1 MSIRE
6 MKVDDLKRI
15 VELEKDL
22 FLSPWN
28 EEDFIHE
35 LKENPMAGY
44 FIFLKKKQTI
54 YPQSRNYPIG
64 LWFLGDQCQITTIAT
79 DRHFQGQGYAS
90 QLMEYALEK
99 SEELHYQNV
108 NLEVRISNVKAIAL
122 YQKFGFKNVAVRKRY
137 YSNGEDAY
145 LMIKELEG

>member
-44 FIFLKKKQTI
+44 YILEKENQI
-54 YPQSRNYPIG
+54 IGYIG
-64 LWFLGDQCQITTIAT
+64 LWFLGDQCTTIAT
-79 DRHFQGQGYAS
+79 DRHLQGQGCAS

-108 NLEVRISNVKAIAL
+108 NLEVRVSNVKAIAL

>member
-6 MKVDDLKRI
+6 MKADDLKRI

-44 FIFLKKKQTI
+44 YILEKENQI
-54 YPQSRNYPIG
+54 IVYIG
-64 LWFLGDQCQITTIAT
+64 LWFLGDQFQITKIAT
-79 DRHFQGQGYAS
+79 DRHFQGQGCAS

-108 NLEVRISNVKAIAL
+108 NLEVRVSNVKAIAL

>member
-6 MKVDDLKRI
+6 MKADDLKRI

-44 FIFLKKKQTI
+44 YILEKENQ
-54 YPQSRNYPIG
+54 IG

-79 DRHFQGQGYAS
+79 DRHFQGQGCAS

-108 NLEVRISNVKAIAL
+108 NLEVRVSNVKAIAL

>member
-44 FIFLKKKQTI
+44 YILEKENQI
-54 YPQSRNYPIG
+54 IVYIG
-64 LWFLGDQCQITTIAT
+64 LWILDDQCQITTIAT
-79 DRHFQGQGYAS
+79 DQHSQGQGCAS

-108 NLEVRISNVKAIAL
+108 NLEVRVSNVKAIAL

>member
-28 EEDFIHE
+28 EVDFIHE

-44 FIFLKKKQTI
+44 YILEKENQI
-54 YPQSRNYPIG
+54 IGYIG

-108 NLEVRISNVKAIAL
+108 NLEVRVSNVKAIAL
-122 YQKFGFKNVAVRKRY
+122 YQKFGF
-137 YSNGEDAY
+137 
-145 LMIKELEG
+145 

>member
-28 EEDFIHE
+28 EEDYILE
-35 LKENPMAGY
+35 KENQIIGY
-44 FIFLKKKQTI
+44 
-54 YPQSRNYPIG
+54 IG

-79 DRHFQGQGYAS
+79 DRHFQGQGCAS

-108 NLEVRISNVKAIAL
+108 NLEVRVSNVKAIAL

>member
-44 FIFLKKKQTI
+44 YILEKENQI
-54 YPQSRNYPIG
+54 IGYIG
-64 LWFLGDQCQITTIAT
+64 LWFLGHQQQITTIAT
-79 DRHFQGQGYAS
+79 DLHFQGQGYAS

-108 NLEVRISNVKAIAL
+108 NLEVRVSNVKAIAL

>member
-44 FIFLKKKQTI
+44 YILEKENQI
-54 YPQSRNYPIG
+54 IGYIG
-64 LWFLGDQCQITTIAT
+64 LWFLGI
-79 DRHFQGQGYAS
+79 
-90 QLMEYALEK
+90 
-99 SEELHYQNV
+99 
-108 NLEVRISNVKAIAL
+108 NVKLQQLRQIDI
-122 YQKFGFKNVAVRKRY
+122 FKDKGVQAN
-137 YSNGEDAY
+137 
-145 LMIKELEG
+145 

>member
-44 FIFLKKKQTI
+44 
-54 YPQSRNYPIG
+54 
-64 LWFLGDQCQITTIAT
+64 TTIAT

-108 NLEVRISNVKAIAL
+108 NLEVRVSNVKAIAL

>member
-1 MSIRE
+1 MSNYNNCDRSTFF
-6 MKVDDLKRI
+6 
-15 VELEKDL
+15 KD
-22 FLSPWN
+22 
-28 EEDFIHE
+28 
-35 LKENPMAGY
+35 KG
-44 FIFLKKKQTI
+44 
-54 YPQSRNYPIG
+54 
-64 LWFLGDQCQITTIAT
+64 C
-79 DRHFQGQGYAS
+79 AS

-108 NLEVRISNVKAIAL
+108 NLEVRVSNVKAIAL

>member
-44 FIFLKKKQTI
+44 YILEKENQI
-54 YPQSRNYPIG
+54 IGYIG
-64 LWFLGDQCQITTIAT
+64 LWFLGDQRQITTIAT
-79 DRHFQGQGYAS
+79 DRHFQGQGCAS

-108 NLEVRISNVKAIAL
+108 NLEVRVSNVKAIAL

>member
-44 FIFLKKKQTI
+44 YILEKENQI
-54 YPQSRNYPIG
+54 IGYIG
-64 LWFLGDQCQITTIAT
+64 LWFLGDQCQIKTIAT
-79 DRHFQGQGYAS
+79 DRHFQGQGCAS
-90 QLMEYALEK
+90 RLMEYALEK

-108 NLEVRISNVKAIAL
+108 NLEVRVSNVKAIAL

>member
-44 FIFLKKKQTI
+44 YILEKENQI
-54 YPQSRNYPIG
+54 IGYIG

-79 DRHFQGQGYAS
+79 DRHFQGQGCAS

-99 SEELHYQNV
+99 SEELHYQN
-108 NLEVRISNVKAIAL
+108 
-122 YQKFGFKNVAVRKRY
+122 
-137 YSNGEDAY
+137 
-145 LMIKELEG
+145 

>member
-6 MKVDDLKRI
+6 MKSDDLKRV
-15 VELEKDL
+15 VELENVL
-22 FLSPWN
+22 FLSPWK
-28 EEDFIHE
+28 EEDFLHE
-35 LKENPMAGY
+35 IKENPMAGY
-44 FIFLKKKQTI
+44 YVFEKENAII
-54 YPQSRNYPIG
+54 GYIG

-79 DRHFQGQGYAS
+79 DQKYQGHGYAS
-90 QLMEYALEK
+90 QLMEYAIEK

-108 NLEVRISNVKAIAL
+108 NLEVRVSNSKAIGL
-122 YQKFGFKNVAVRKRY
+122 YEKFGFKNVALRKRY

>member
-44 FIFLKKKQTI
+44 YILEKENQI
-54 YPQSRNYPIG
+54 IGYIG
-64 LWFLGDQCQITTIAT
+64 LWFLGDQCQITIIAT
-79 DRHFQGQGYAS
+79 DRHFQGQGCAS

-108 NLEVRISNVKAIAL
+108 NLEVRVSNVKAIAL

>member
-44 FIFLKKKQTI
+44 YILEKENQI
-54 YPQSRNYPIG
+54 IGYIG
-64 LWFLGDQCQITTIAT
+64 LWFLGDQGQITTIAT
-79 DRHFQGQGYAS
+79 DRHFQGQGCAS

-108 NLEVRISNVKAIAL
+108 NLEVRVSNVKAIAL

>member
-6 MKVDDLKRI
+6 MKIEDLKRV
-15 VELEKDL
+15 VELENEL

-35 LKENPMAGY
+35 LKENPMSGY
-44 FIFLKKKQTI
+44 YIIENNQLI
-54 YPQSRNYPIG
+54 IGYIG

-79 DRHFQGQGYAS
+79 DKEYQGQGYAS
-90 QLMEYALEK
+90 QLMEYAIEK
-99 SEELHYQNV
+99 SEALHYQNI
-108 NLEVRISNVKAIAL
+108 NLEVRVSNTSAIAL
-122 YQKFGFKNVAVRKRY
+122 YQKYDFKNVAIRKRY

>member
-6 MKVDDLKRI
+6 MKIEDLNRV
-15 VELEKDL
+15 VELENKL

-28 EEDFIHE
+28 EEDFNHE
-35 LKENPMAGY
+35 LKENPMSGY
-44 FIFLKKKQTI
+44 YVIEKNQLI
-54 YPQSRNYPIG
+54 IGYIG

-79 DRHFQGQGYAS
+79 DQEYQGQGYAS
-90 QLMEYALEK
+90 QLMEYAIEK
-99 SEELHYQNV
+99 SEALHYQNI
-108 NLEVRISNVKAIAL
+108 NLEVRVSNTSAIAL
-122 YQKFGFKNVAVRKRY
+122 YQKYDFKNVAIRKRY

>member
-44 FIFLKKKQTI
+44 YILEKENQI
-54 YPQSRNYPIG
+54 IGYIG

-79 DRHFQGQGYAS
+79 DRHFQGQGCAS

-108 NLEVRISNVKAIAL
+108 NLEVRVSNVKAIAL
-122 YQKFGFKNVAVRKRY
+122 YQKFGFELTQK
-137 YSNGEDAY
+137 NGEDTIWQLNIQSY
-145 LMIKELEG
+145 ENKNKFIKVEND

>member
-44 FIFLKKKQTI
+44 YILEKENQI
-54 YPQSRNYPIG
+54 IGYIG

-79 DRHFQGQGYAS
+79 DRHFQGQGCAS

-108 NLEVRISNVKAIAL
+108 NLEVRVSNVKAVAL

>member
-1 MSIRE
+1 
-6 MKVDDLKRI
+6 MKADDLKRI

-44 FIFLKKKQTI
+44 YILEKENQI
-54 YPQSRNYPIG
+54 IGYIG
-64 LWFLGDQCQITTIAT
+64 LWFLGDQCQITKIET
-79 DRHFQGQGYAS
+79 DRHFQGQGCAS

-108 NLEVRISNVKAIAL
+108 NLEVRVSNVKAIAL

>member
-35 LKENPMAGY
+35 LK
-44 FIFLKKKQTI
+44 
-54 YPQSRNYPIG
+54 G

-108 NLEVRISNVKAIAL
+108 NLEVRVSNVKAIAL